1 MRSNTMAAALTIF
14 SSTVENSP
22 EDEPG
27 LMTQLRRLVDNAPG
41 RSIELARKGQKRFPN
56 SPDVPERSWVIA
68 KALVS
73 LGRFEEACDE
83 ARRLVR
89 KYPDNVWALD
99 AVRHLLLHPLDLV
112 SRQAHQHWEWD

>member
-1 MRSNTMAAALTIF
+1 MECAPT
-14 SSTVENSP
+14 
-22 EDEPG
+22 DEPD
-27 LMTQLRRLVDNAPG
+27 LMTQLRRLVDNAP
-41 RSIELARKGQKRFPN
+41 SSLIELARAGQKRFPD
-56 SPDVPERSWVIA
+56 SPDIPERSWMIA

-99 AVRHLLLHPLDLV
+99 AMRHLLLHPLDLA

>member
-1 MRSNTMAAALTIF
+1 MAAALTDF
-14 SSTVENSP
+14 SSAP
-22 EDEPG
+22 EAALGDEPG

-41 RSIELARKGQKRFPN
+41 RTIELAREGQKRFPGR
-56 SPDVPERSWVIA
+56 PDEPERSWMIA

-89 KYPDNVWALD
+89 THRDNVWALD
-99 AVRHLLLHPLDLV
+99 AVRHLLRYPLDLQ
-112 SRQAHQHWEWD
+112 SRVKHQHWDWD